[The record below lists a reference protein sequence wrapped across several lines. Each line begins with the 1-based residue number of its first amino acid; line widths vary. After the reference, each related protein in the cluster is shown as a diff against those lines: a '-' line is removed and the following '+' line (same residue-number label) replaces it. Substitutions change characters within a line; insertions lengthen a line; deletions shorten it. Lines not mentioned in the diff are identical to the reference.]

1 MNFRD
6 NGIASELKFASGT
19 GAATIIAAVT
29 GKRIMIMDVM
39 ASAAT
44 TLKNGSGGST
54 LVYAPAGTSQKLGIT
69 LGTGEEVYST
79 AGNVTITY
87 YLTS

>member
-6 NGIASELKFASGT
+6 NGIPSALQWKSKT
-19 GAATIIAAVT
+19 GANTVIDAVA
-29 GKRIMIMDVM
+29 GKRIMIVDIM

-44 TLKNGSGGST
+44 ILKNGSGGTT
-54 LVYAPAGTSQKLGIT
+54 LIYVPAGTSQKLNID
-69 LGTGEEVYST
+69 LGVGQEVYST

-87 YLTS
+87 HLV